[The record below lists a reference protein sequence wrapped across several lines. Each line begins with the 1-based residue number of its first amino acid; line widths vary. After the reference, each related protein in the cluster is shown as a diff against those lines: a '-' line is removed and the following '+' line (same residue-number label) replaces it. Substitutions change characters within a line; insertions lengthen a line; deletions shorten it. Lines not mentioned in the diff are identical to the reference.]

1 MKKVTKYL
9 LDNTAI
15 IGLIF
20 IIIVGA
26 LANPAFLRIENISN
40 LLRSASLVG
49 IIAVGM
55 TFVILCGSI
64 DLSVGSVFALA
75 GYFFIKFGQTSPVL
89 ALLVPLVIGFL
100 LGSLN
105 GVLVTK
111 MRIPAF
117 IGTLATMMFARSLVL
132 IFSKEVT
139 TTARNLPS
147 FLKLIGRGKVF
158 GIIPMP
164 FVILVI
170 LVLISSY
177 LLAKFPFGRALYIV
191 GGNMDA
197 ATMMGVSV
205 QKTLFSAHVISSVL
219 AAFGGIVFASRVG
232 SAQPLAGTGYEMY
245 AIASVVIGGAQL
257 SGGVG
262 KISGSFLGAIIM
274 GSFTNIFSMQHLMNA
289 VWQNAVI
296 GLILLAII
304 ILQSTFLNSL
314 FNKNIVRGK
323 SE

>member
-1 MKKVTKYL
+1 MKKISKYL
-9 LDNTAI
+9 LENTAI
-15 IGLIF
+15 IGLVF
-20 IIIVGA
+20 IIIIGA
-26 LANPAFLRIENISN
+26 LANPVFIKLGNISN

-49 IIAVGM
+49 ILAIGM

-75 GYFFIKFGQTSPVL
+75 GYFFIKFGETSPIL
-89 ALLVPLVIGFL
+89 ALTVPLVVGFL

-111 MRIPAF
+111 MKIPAF
-117 IGTLATMMFARSLVL
+117 IGTLAMMMFARSLVL

-139 TTARNLPS
+139 TTARNLPG
-147 FLKLIGRGKVF
+147 FLKMIGRGTLF
-158 GIIPMP
+158 GFFPMP
-164 FVILVI
+164 FIILVGLVIIFTYI
-170 LVLISSY
+170 LK
-177 LLAKFPFGRALYIV
+177 KFPFGRAFYIV

-205 QKTLFSAHVISSVL
+205 EKTLFTAHLLSSVL
-219 AAFGGIVFASRVG
+219 AALGGIVFASRVG
-232 SAQPLAGTGYEMY
+232 SAQPLAGTGYEMF

-262 KISGSFLGAIIM
+262 KVSGSFLGALIM
-274 GSFTNIFSMQHLMNA
+274 GSFTNIFSMQKLMNA

-296 GLILLAII
+296 GLILLVII
-304 ILQSTFLNSL
+304 VLQSTFSISM
-314 FNKNIVRGK
+314 FDKKIRKG
-323 SE
+323 